1 MNLTRRQ
8 QFLGILAGVA
18 VALLAADRLVITPLL
33 KTWKARTERLV
44 TLKKS
49 VTQGRLLLERE
60 AAIRQR
66 WDTMR
71 TNTLASEVSVA
82 EGQILKGFERWSQES
97 RVSITSVR
105 PQWKRSAADYT
116 TLECRVDA
124 AGSLP
129 ALTRF
134 LYELERDPLALK
146 VEALELTSRDD
157 SGGQLTLGLQVS
169 GLLLSPPSSSARR

>member
-8 QFLGILAGVA
+8 QLLGILAGVA
-18 VALLAADRLVITPLL
+18 VALLAADRLVVGPLI
-33 KTWKARTERLV
+33 KTWKARSERLA

-66 WDTMR
+66 WETMR

-82 EGQILKGFERWSQES
+82 EGQILKGFERWSQDS

-105 PQWKRSAADYT
+105 PQWKRSAADHV

-169 GLLLSPPSSSARR
+169 GLLLNPPSVSARR